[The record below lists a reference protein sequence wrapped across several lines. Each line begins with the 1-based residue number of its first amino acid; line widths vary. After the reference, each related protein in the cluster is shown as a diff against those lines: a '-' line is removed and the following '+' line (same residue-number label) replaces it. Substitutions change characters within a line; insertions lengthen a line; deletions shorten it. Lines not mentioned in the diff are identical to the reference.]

1 MTSIKDRV
9 NRSLDTVDA
18 GRPLVRL
25 VYDIIREY
33 PDPFTLANQHAAAIL
48 RKHTGRAMSP
58 RFIWWHQF
66 ESASSSARTFTGW
79 QHHGR
84 PLKSM
89 RLAEL
94 IIRRFDTHFQDA
106 PDDLDLNGGFYRQGP
121 HANSF
126 DERNEVRMLGSKVQ
140 EDLWALDFAQDY
152 RAQINRFWHNHR
164 SHYQVLGK
172 VNVLGQ
178 GRRALD
184 AGRINHAD
192 MMRLRALVASDLA
205 EGDLPTLK
213 ILQGSGSANLFVI
226 SRYALE
232 DNDRGSIYS
241 LAAADGRILLY
252 LPWSET
258 ALQAFE
264 SELAMAA
271 WLRQQLGN
279 ASVLESFAS
288 AAYADAR
295 HAGQAHNIRTHL
307 GSIGSSQTDQAAE
320 ALLTYMKR
328 PIKGDFFAYLSDQV
342 VHEMRV
348 SAAAMTSNA
357 DLRKAMWTGYLD
369 AFISVFGGFAPL
381 GWPMALT
388 LLGASVGKVGLEV
401 DVALTTQDEQGR
413 KAALRSA
420 MFDTLFAALNM
431 ADLGF
436 QSSFALLTYEAP
448 QNEAGASLQEWH
460 VATAATL
467 PIEGIEANVLA
478 EGELAQ
484 HGRLRGVR
492 VNDDGS
498 CWITLNGLS
507 YRVRYS
513 HELSAWLIVKADNP
527 FSFGPIYPVRLN
539 QHDEWELLIPPRLL
553 GGAPPPVEGM
563 DSVSSQFWDAYTSVN
578 SVDSKI
584 LSASALH
591 RQKGLLRD
599 VAIPELPAGQAPDM
613 DSRGMDCILQG
624 GTPHY
629 SYRYNHQFFNSL
641 IEYYTCDEATVN
653 DVFRL
658 GFYRFDDED
667 DYLLELADN
676 LESLP
681 QNQNVNLYRGG
692 HLSRGTGGALYRTGQ
707 LKVGNVLVNTDLTSF
722 TENPYMAAE
731 FASQRSAQAPMGMP
745 GIFDDSS
752 VVFELPANAHH
763 SGTPISPFSL
773 YWDEAETLFLP
784 GKYFRIDGIRQV
796 YGPHY
801 RFIHVTL
808 RQIEKPAAGPFYDL
822 RTGQVFDLPSYR
834 ARFHTPA
841 LVDRFFPAQ

>member
-9 NRSLDTVDA
+9 NRSLDTLDA

-94 IIRRFDTHFQDA
+94 IIRRFDSHFQDA

-121 HANSF
+121 HANRF

-140 EDLWALDFAQDY
+140 EDLWALDFAQAY
-152 RAQINRFWHNHR
+152 RDQINGFWGKHR
-164 SHYQVLGK
+164 AHYQVLGK

-178 GRRALD
+178 GRLALD
-184 AGRINHAD
+184 GGRINQTD
-192 MMRLRALVASDLA
+192 WGRLRALVASDLA
-205 EGDLPTLK
+205 EGDLPTLA
-213 ILQGSGSANLFVI
+213 ILQRSSNANPFVI
-226 SRYALE
+226 SRYALDE
-232 DNDRGSIYS
+232 SDRGCIYS
-241 LAAADGRILLY
+241 LAAADGRVLLY
-252 LPWSET
+252 LPWSEK
-258 ALQAFE
+258 AFQGFE
-264 SELAMAA
+264 SGLAMAT

-279 ASVLESFAS
+279 ASVMEAFAS
-288 AAYADAR
+288 AAHADER
-295 HAGQAHNIRTHL
+295 HANRAHSIRTHL
-307 GSIGSSQTDQAAE
+307 RSIADSQTDQAAE
-320 ALLTYMKR
+320 ALLGYMKR
-328 PIKGDFFAYLSDQV
+328 SLHTDFFAYLSDQV
-342 VHEMRV
+342 AHEMRI

-357 DLRKAMWTGYLD
+357 DLREAMWTGYLD
-369 AFISVFGGFAPL
+369 AFIKVFGGFAPL

-401 DVALTTQDEQGR
+401 DIALNTQDEQER

-448 QNEAGASLQEWH
+448 QNEAGASLQEWQ
-460 VATAATL
+460 VASAATL
-467 PIEGIEANVLA
+467 PIEGIETNALL

-513 HELSAWLIVKADNP
+513 HELSAWLIVETDNP

-539 QHDEWELLIPPRLL
+539 QHEQWELLVPPRLL

-578 SVDSKI
+578 GVDSKV

-591 RQKGLLRD
+591 RQKGLLRN
-599 VAIPELPAGQAPDM
+599 VAIPELPAGHQPDV
-613 DSRGMDCILQG
+613 DSRGLDCILQG
-624 GTPHY
+624 GTPTY
-629 SYRYNHQFFNSL
+629 SYRYDRQFFNTL
-641 IEYYTCDEATVN
+641 IEYYTNDEATVN
-653 DVFRL
+653 DVFRG
-658 GFYRFDDED
+658 GFYKHGDED
-667 DYLLELADN
+667 DYLLKLADS

-681 QNQNVNLYRGG
+681 NNQGISLYRGG
-692 HLSRGTGGALYRTGQ
+692 HVSRGTGGERYRTGQ
-707 LKVGNVLVNTDLTSF
+707 LKIGDVLVNTDLTSF
-722 TENPYMAAE
+722 TENPYMVAE
-731 FASQRSAQAPMGMP
+731 FASQRSAQAPMDVP

-752 VVFELPANAHH
+752 VVFELPANAYQ

-773 YWDEAETLFLP
+773 YWDEAETVFLP
-784 GKYFRIDGIRQV
+784 GNYFRIDKLQQV
-796 YGPHY
+796 YGQHY

-808 RQIEKPAAGPFYDL
+808 RQIEKPASGPFYDL

-834 ARFHTPA
+834 ARFRTPA
-841 LVDRFFPAQ
+841 LVDRFFPGQ